1 MASEFEIQCYVVT
14 QALRKGILV
23 HGDPLGLVRSA
34 RLGAKAKCAGA
45 RKGWPDLTFVLPGRV
60 VWVELKTTRG
70 KRSADQKRVH
80 KAMAEM
86 GHSIWTVFAKDGPDG
101 WEKVQ
106 KCLLGGV
113 LNA

>member
-1 MASEFEIQCYVVT
+1 MASEFDIQCYVVT
-14 QALRKGILV
+14 QALRNGILV
-23 HGDPLGLVRSA
+23 HGDPLGLVPSA

-70 KRSADQKRVH
+70 KRSADQKEVH
-80 KAMAEM
+80 WQMQSL
-86 GHSIWTVFAKDGPDG
+86 GHDVYTVFAKDGPDG
-101 WEKVQ
+101 WKKVQ
-106 KCLLGGV
+106 ECLLGGV

>member
-1 MASEFEIQCYVVT
+1 MVSEFEIQCYVVT

-45 RKGWPDLTFVLPGRV
+45 RKGWPDLTFVLRDRV
-60 VWVELKTTRG
+60 VWVELKTVRG
-70 KRSADQKRVH
+70 RPSGNQLDVH
-80 KAMAEM
+80 WEM
-86 GHSIWTVFAKDGPDG
+86 EDLGHEIYLIFAKDGPDA
-101 WEKVQ
+101 WEQIKEI
-106 KCLLGGV
+106 